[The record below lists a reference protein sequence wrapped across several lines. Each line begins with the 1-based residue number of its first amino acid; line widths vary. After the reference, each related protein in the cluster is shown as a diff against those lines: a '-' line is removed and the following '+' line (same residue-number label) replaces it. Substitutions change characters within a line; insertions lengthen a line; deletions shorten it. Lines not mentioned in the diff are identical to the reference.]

1 MSTRNLPS
9 WLEYIASVHPREIE
23 LGLERVRA
31 VAERMG
37 LQRPAPLVIT
47 VAGTNGKG
55 SCVASL
61 EALLQQAG
69 YRSAS
74 YTSPHIHT
82 FNERIRVDATD
93 TLDATICAAFAWIE
107 QNREAT
113 SLSYFEY
120 ATLAAFWIFEQAR
133 VDVAILEVGLGGRLD
148 AVNLIDADVAI
159 ISSIS
164 LDHQD
169 WLGNDL
175 ESIGAE
181 KAGILRSGRPALYA
195 SLSPPASI
203 VARARELQTP
213 LQLLGSD
220 FGYMED
226 PISNTWDWFGS
237 NAEGQSVNWTG
248 LSRPVLALSNVSA
261 AIQALHLLPL
271 QLPAAALQSK
281 VGSLSLAGRCELRKD
296 HESGRDVLFDVAH
309 NPAGAVMLAA
319 NLRRLRARQSASGHI
334 IAVLAVMADKDVE
347 GIVTALESCV
357 DIWYIAQ
364 VEESRCLSVDT
375 AVQRIKNIGLN
386 VEIMSFISVQNAY
399 VSACEQAAPAD
410 LVLVTG
416 SFRTVAA
423 VRALSDAV

>member
-1 MSTRNLPS
+1 
-9 WLEYIASVHPREIE
+9 
-23 LGLERVRA
+23 
-31 VAERMG
+31 MG

-55 SCVASL
+55 SCVATL

-69 YRSAS
+69 YRTAS

-82 FNERIRVDATD
+82 FNERIRVNAADASD
-93 TLDATICAAFAWIE
+93 ETICAAFAWIE
-107 QNREAT
+107 QNREST

-195 SLSPPASI
+195 SLAPPASI

-213 LQLLGSD
+213 LLLLGSE
-220 FGYMED
+220 FGFRED
-226 PISNTWDWFGS
+226 PGLHTWDWFGTDT
-237 NAEGQSVNWTG
+237 EGRPVNWTG

-261 AIQALHLLPL
+261 AIQALMFHLNLMFL
-271 QLPAAALQSK
+271 KNLNFLMN
-281 VGSLSLAGRCELRKD
+281 
-296 HESGRDVLFDVAH
+296 HLFH
-309 NPAGAVMLAA
+309 
-319 NLRRLRARQSASGHI
+319 
-334 IAVLAVMADKDVE
+334 
-347 GIVTALESCV
+347 
-357 DIWYIAQ
+357 
-364 VEESRCLSVDT
+364 
-375 AVQRIKNIGLN
+375 
-386 VEIMSFISVQNAY
+386 
-399 VSACEQAAPAD
+399 
-410 LVLVTG
+410 
-416 SFRTVAA
+416 
-423 VRALSDAV
+423 

>member
-1 MSTRNLPS
+1 M
-9 WLEYIASVHPREIE
+9 
-23 LGLERVRA
+23 
-31 VAERMG
+31 AERMG